1 MGKLR
6 ESTSVWR
13 PFSSASRVTNPLIG
27 SSIAMTPFEALYGSL
42 PVPVPLGPY
51 LDSIVPATVDMV
63 QQHASVMHNLKEH
76 LMKAQNRIKQFT
88 DLKRRSVSSKLETW
102 YS

>member
-1 MGKLR
+1 MCGDL
-6 ESTSVWR
+6 
-13 PFSSASRVTNPLIG
+13 FYSASRVTNPLIG